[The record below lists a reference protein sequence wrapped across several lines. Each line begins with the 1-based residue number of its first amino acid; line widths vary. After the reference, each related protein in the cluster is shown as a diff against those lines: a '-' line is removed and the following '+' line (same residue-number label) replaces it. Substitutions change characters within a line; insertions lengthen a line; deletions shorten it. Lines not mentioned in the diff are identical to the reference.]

1 MDSLVRRRLGRTN
14 VEVTQL
20 GLGGAGLGDLFDVV
34 EDADASATLQAAWDA
49 GIRYY
54 DTSPWYGRGQSEHRL
69 GRALYRR
76 PRADYVLSTKVGR
89 LFRAFHDAENFEHG
103 FWRGGLKFQH
113 RFDYSYDGV
122 MRSFEDSLQRL
133 GLPRIDL
140 LLIHDLD
147 ISHHATDARVTAYLT
162 ELHNGGF
169 RALTEL
175 RQAGLISGI
184 GAGVNEVG
192 MMPRFLDLM
201 DIDFFLVALPYT
213 LLDTDVLDRE
223 FPRCV
228 AHDVGFVIGAPFAS
242 GILATGA
249 VPGARYRY
257 ADATPES
264 TGEGAADRGCL
275 LSPRSAA
282 ALCRIAVSAR
292 SLVGGVGD
300 SGRAAGGAR
309 RPQRRGIPSR
319 DSGGLLGRVEAR
331 GPAAARRSGAVTV
344 PSVIASEAK
353 QPPNALAQNP
363 PADCFASLA
372 MTALAAVRVTTLSP
386 GYLILERRTAR
397 DAVVNDQHAVAFA
410 VFSEHEKPLGFYA
423 FPARTQIAKHPRSGI
438 FLPVEDGCAAG
449 RVVSL
454 RQRRARQDKET
465 VGDRGEIADAEVAAV
480 RILPQM

>member
-1 MDSLVRRRLGRTN
+1 MDPLVRRKLGRTN
-14 VEVTQL
+14 LEVTQL

-34 EDADASATLQAAWDA
+34 EDADANATLQAAWDA

-54 DTSPWYGRGQSEHRL
+54 DTSPWYGRGQSEHRF

-147 ISHHATDARVTAYLT
+147 ISHHATDAKVTAYLT

-175 RQAGLISGI
+175 KQAGLISGI
-184 GAGVNEVG
+184 GAGINEAG

-201 DIDFFLVALPYT
+201 DIDFFLVAMPYT
-213 LLDTDVLDRE
+213 LLDTDVLDSE
-223 FPRCV
+223 FPRCI
-228 AHDVGFVIGAPFAS
+228 ARDVGFVIGAPFAS

-257 ADATPES
+257 ADATPEILAKVKRIEAVC
-264 TGEGAADRGCL
+264 TRHKVPL
-275 LSPRSAA
+275 PAA
-282 ALCRIAVSAR
+282 ALQFPLGHPSVAAVIPGALLPEHVAR
-292 SLVGGVGD
+292 NVAAFRHAIPADFWGELKHEGLLRA
-300 SGRAAGGAR
+300 GRA
-309 RPQRRGIPSR
+309 
-319 DSGGLLGRVEAR
+319 
-331 GPAAARRSGAVTV
+331 GAVTARLRQA
-344 PSVIASEAK
+344 IRWT
-353 QPPNALAQNP
+353 QPPN
-363 PADCFASLA
+363 
-372 MTALAAVRVTTLSP
+372 VRFVLKVSQV
-386 GYLILERRTAR
+386 LE
-397 DAVVNDQHAVAFA
+397 
-410 VFSEHEKPLGFYA
+410 PLGRLVGIRRAHQHHKLVVVLGAIRRSSRRHPRYA
-423 FPARTQIAKHPRSGI
+423 ARTSEAIGGQVGKTPEGGPKFVSTSGPI
-438 FLPVEDGCAAG
+438 FMETAT
-449 RVVSL
+449 SSES
-454 RQRRARQDKET
+454 RASASSSSSST
-465 VGDRGEIADAEVAAV
+465 
-480 RILPQM
+480 

>member
-1 MDSLVRRRLGRTN
+1 MDPLVRRRLGRTN

-54 DTSPWYGRGQSEHRL
+54 DTSPWYGRGQSEHRF

-175 RQAGLISGI
+175 KQAGLISGI
-184 GAGVNEVG
+184 GAGINEA
-192 MMPRFLDLM
+192 RD
-201 DIDFFLVALPYT
+201 DAALPRSDGHR
-213 LLDTDVLDRE
+213 LLPGRAAVHAAGHRRAG
-223 FPRCV
+223 PRISALRRARC
-228 AHDVGFVIGAPFAS
+228 GFRHRCAIRLGHPRHRC
-242 GILATGA
+242 
-249 VPGARYRY
+249 GARR
-257 ADATPES
+257 ALPLCRCHAGD
-264 TGEGAADRGCL
+264 TGQGAADRGGLRLATKCRCPL
-275 LSPRSAA
+275 PHCSFRS
-282 ALCRIAVSAR
+282 VT
-292 SLVGGVGD
+292 
-300 SGRAAGGAR
+300 R
-309 RPQRRGIPSR
+309 RWRR
-319 DSGGLLGRVEAR
+319 
-331 GPAAARRSGAVTV
+331 
-344 PSVIASEAK
+344 
-353 QPPNALAQNP
+353 
-363 PADCFASLA
+363 
-372 MTALAAVRVTTLSP
+372 
-386 GYLILERRTAR
+386 
-397 DAVVNDQHAVAFA
+397 
-410 VFSEHEKPLGFYA
+410 
-423 FPARTQIAKHPRSGI
+423 
-438 FLPVEDGCAAG
+438 
-449 RVVSL
+449 
-454 RQRRARQDKET
+454 
-465 VGDRGEIADAEVAAV
+465 
-480 RILPQM
+480 